1 MKTIN
6 VGRNKL
12 EIYDSIEELPI
23 RRFHKF
29 NKYLLVDAGIGSDLN
44 DLNDHIFKL
53 AHYIDIGD
61 KANANKL
68 LSNFRQSLFLIAE
81 ENNVKHLSFM
91 VLIKSINGKEVHDL
105 SDENLKKMLS
115 FFAIEPKSFLDKLFE
130 MVKKKLNDELKLYFP
145 NNFDD
150 ASLKEYYQKLKSRVM
165 LQLQAITQ
173 QKSNDEEIGK
183 IDAFLISLAKPLTFS
198 GKDSA
203 EIKFEKQFEEMCL
216 HLKKEIAVE
225 PSEMTVLQFYNAFE
239 FIKKQSKKNGNG
251 KPH

>member
-1 MKTIN
+1 
-6 VGRNKL
+6 
-12 EIYDSIEELPI
+12 
-23 RRFHKF
+23 
-29 NKYLLVDAGIGSDLN
+29 
-44 DLNDHIFKL
+44 
-53 AHYIDIGD
+53 
-61 KANANKL
+61 
-68 LSNFRQSLFLIAE
+68 
-81 ENNVKHLSFM
+81 M

-115 FFAIEPKSFLDKLFE
+115 FFALEPKSFLDKLFE

-150 ASLKEYYQKLKSRVM
+150 ASIKEYYQKLKSRVL
-165 LQLQAITQ
+165 LQLQSISQ
-173 QKSNDEEIGK
+173 QKSNAEAIEK
-183 IDAFLISLAKPLTFS
+183 IDAFLINLAKPLTFS

-216 HLKKEIAVE
+216 HLKKEAAVE

-251 KPH
+251 KPN